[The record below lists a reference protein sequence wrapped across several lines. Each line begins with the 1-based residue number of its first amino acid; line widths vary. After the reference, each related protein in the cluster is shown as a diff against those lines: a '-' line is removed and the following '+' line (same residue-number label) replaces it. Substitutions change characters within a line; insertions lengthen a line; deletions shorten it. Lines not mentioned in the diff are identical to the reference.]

1 MVTTT
6 SQALD
11 LAGLPEITE
20 ALAAGAERNDRDAN
34 FPAAG
39 IQAVHEAG
47 LRGAVTA
54 RPQRYDRPH
63 SRASS

>member
-34 FPAAG
+34 FPAA
-39 IQAVHEAG
+39 ASRRSTRRACEA
-47 LRGAVTA
+47 L
-54 RPQRYDRPH
+54 
-63 SRASS
+63 